1 MHPFAYVG
9 LCASNSL
16 EVVLDLTLGK
26 EEEAAMSRLTTGLHW
41 LSGRSLWQVLC
52 LVLFSQ
58 LVVAMVPHMFRS
70 LSHLGCSHTLP
81 CSPHR
86 RSVLSPCLTD
96 ELAPPLDADKILYL
110 CLNATGILQLLPCSL
125 LCPLNGIKLDLIVEF
140 TVCLREL

>member
-1 MHPFAYVG
+1 MRPFAYVG

-16 EVVLDLTLGK
+16 EAVLDLTLGK

-70 LSHLGCSHTLP
+70 LSHLAM
-81 CSPHR
+81 
-86 RSVLSPCLTD
+86 LSPSQVSAL
-96 ELAPPLDADKILYL
+96 
-110 CLNATGILQLLPCSL
+110 SL
-125 LCPLNGIKLDLIVEF
+125 SHG
-140 TVCLREL
+140 